1 MTADATRDAMVR
13 DMLALTMVTGV
24 GPVVIRSLLNRFGT
38 AGAALRAGT
47 SQLQTAENVSARLA
61 EKIARGLENPEIDRE
76 MALCREHGVS
86 ILLQSDEAFP
96 DVMREMPDCPAMLF
110 VKGKIEPI
118 DRLAVAVVGSRR
130 STAYGRRMAEKLSS
144 SLARSGMT
152 VVSGLAR
159 GIDEAAHRGALAG
172 GGRTLAVL
180 ANGLSKIYPPEME
193 SLAAEIIKHGALISE
208 MPMGHPPLAELFI
221 RRNRIISGLS
231 LGVVVVEAALR
242 SGSLSTARH
251 AMEQNREIFAV
262 PGPADSLTSQG
273 CHRLIRDGAKLVETV
288 DDIIEELRNAV
299 RNVLGEVREAQQQ
312 RLFDEEADEPG
323 EASGQ
328 ENPATAKLSDSELEE
343 SKPKAEASKKPARAS
358 TASKSTAS
366 SSGSSPALASLGPE
380 ERALY
385 DLISDDPIGADQLI
399 TRSGLPSGRVL
410 ALLSLMEMRRLVR
423 RSPGPSF
430 TRY

>member
-1 MTADATRDAMVR
+1 MTADSRTSPAENSHRDELVR
-13 DMLALTMVTGV
+13 DMLALVMVAGV
-24 GPVVIRSLLNRFGT
+24 GPIVIRALLNRFGT
-38 AGAALRAGT
+38 AGAALRAGE
-47 SQLQTAENVSARLA
+47 SQLKTVDNVGPKLA
-61 EKIARGLENPEIDRE
+61 VKIAQGLDNPEIDKE
-76 MALCREHGVS
+76 LALCREHGVD
-86 ILLQSDEAFP
+86 ILMQSDDNFP
-96 DVMREMPDCPAMLF
+96 ESLLEMPDCPAMLF

-152 VVSGLAR
+152 VISGLAR

-193 SLAAEIIKHGALISE
+193 SLAGEIVKHGALISE

-288 DDIIEELRNAV
+288 DDIVEELRNAV
-299 RNVLGEVREAQQQ
+299 RNVIGDVREAQQ
-312 RLFDEEADEPG
+312 RLFDEDAIDDEEADTHR
-323 EASGQ
+323 
-328 ENPATAKLSDSELEE
+328 ATATIETVAAEVT
-343 SKPKAEASKKPARAS
+343 KPLRTDMAAK
-358 TASKSTAS
+358 TS
-366 SSGSSPALASLGPE
+366 SRTSADSSPAAANLGPE

-399 TRSGLPSGRVL
+399 SKSGLPSGRVL
-410 ALLSLMEMRRLVR
+410 ALLSLMEMRRLVKR
-423 RSPGPSF
+423 MPGPSF

>member
-1 MTADATRDAMVR
+1 MVR
-13 DMLALTMVTGV
+13 DMLALTMVAGV
-24 GPVVIRSLLNRFGT
+24 GPVVIRSLLNHFGT

-47 SQLQTAENVSARLA
+47 TKLQAADHVSARLA
-61 EKIARGLENPEIDRE
+61 EKIARGLENPDIDRE
-76 MALCREHGVS
+76 MALCRDHGVS
-86 ILLQSDEAFP
+86 IMLQSDDDFP

-193 SLAAEIIKHGALISE
+193 SLAAEIVKHGALISE

-312 RLFDEEADEPG
+312 RLFEDEEVETGAVPQPEPTS
-323 EASGQ
+323 A
-328 ENPATAKLSDSELEE
+328 ATTSEPRAED
-343 SKPKAEASKKPARAS
+343 SKPKAGESKKPARAS
-358 TASKSTAS
+358 AAAKTSA
-366 SSGSSPALASLGPE
+366 GSSPALASLGPE

-385 DLISDDPIGADQLI
+385 DMISDDPIGADQLI
-399 TRSGLPSGRVL
+399 SKSGLPSGRVL
-410 ALLSLMEMRRLVR
+410 ALLSLMEMRRLVKR
-423 RSPGPSF
+423 APGPSF